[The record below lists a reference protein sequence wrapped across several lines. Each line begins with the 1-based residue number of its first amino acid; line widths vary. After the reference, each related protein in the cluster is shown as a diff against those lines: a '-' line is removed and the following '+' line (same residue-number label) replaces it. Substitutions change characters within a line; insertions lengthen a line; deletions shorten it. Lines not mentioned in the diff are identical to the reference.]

1 MVTQTTLLRGGSWP
15 WRVVGCG
22 KKCAHLRSTTVV
34 QVAAVPGPYLH
45 GERRKRKVKGRCVL
59 VLHSS
64 VWRGFEGGRDRG
76 GSGEA
81 MEEGREEEIEEGE
94 ECLTASDGVTRGW
107 RRERAI

>member
-1 MVTQTTLLRGGSWP
+1 M
-15 WRVVGCG
+15 
-22 KKCAHLRSTTVV
+22 
-34 QVAAVPGPYLH
+34 
-45 GERRKRKVKGRCVL
+45 KGRCVL

-76 GSGEA
+76 ESGEA

-107 RRERAI
+107 RRERMIWR

>member
-1 MVTQTTLLRGGSWP
+1 M
-15 WRVVGCG
+15 
-22 KKCAHLRSTTVV
+22 
-34 QVAAVPGPYLH
+34 
-45 GERRKRKVKGRCVL
+45 KGRCVL

-94 ECLTASDGVTRGW
+94 ECLTA
-107 RRERAI
+107 